1 MGSPFY
7 AFSGAGPQWP
17 SKPILTAREAAELL
31 GYASSNSL
39 LRARKRGQLPFA
51 MFQIP
56 GRRGWFL
63 STEVAVYWVQSF
75 TRANSGPVGPESAP
89 RIPVE
94 GGGVS

>member
-7 AFSGAGPQWP
+7 AFSGGGPQWP
-17 SKPILTAREAAELL
+17 SKPILTAREAADLL

-39 LRARKRGQLPFA
+39 LRARKRGLLPFE

-63 STEVAVYWVQSF
+63 STEVAVYWVQSY
-75 TRANSGPVGPESAP
+75 TRANGGPVAAP
-89 RIPVE
+89 PAPSIPAE